1 LYSFTTL
8 TPSLSYGHNY
18 NHYHETLVY
27 IPDFQYKSTSS
38 IIITNSST
46 LVMAE
51 LTMADLKPG
60 PGIYQSSREIFDV
73 LIGED
78 AALPLIEALSSA
90 DNTTLRS
97 MLSQPQWIK
106 IALEK
111 PHCIYYQDRPVDD
124 NNHARTVSAMPLST
138 LERAII
144 IAARDGHA
152 AAISTLLRFALQQ
165 GIKPMSVITRWAV
178 DRAIRN
184 GHAAVFEAM
193 ISVEPKVVT
202 FPLDPAD
209 PPLVQAVKWRK
220 TEVVAVLLQHGAN
233 PIPPEKVAIVDGHT
247 VPYRGGYQSSLLSRA
262 ARAEGPRMTELLLK
276 HGVSVACSGALQYAA
291 NLGALDTMRL
301 LMQHGAD
308 VNELLPEDAIPHHSR
323 KVLYSSWTP
332 MHFAASG
339 GQVDAMKLL
348 GSNGACSD
356 VKDVN
361 GKTPAQLLE
370 EYKP

>member
-1 LYSFTTL
+1 LYSFTRL
-8 TPSLSYGHNY
+8 TPSPSLDHDHDHDHDYV
-18 NHYHETLVY
+18 TLVY
-27 IPDFQYKSTSS
+27 VSDFQYQSTSS
-38 IIITNSST
+38 IIITNSFT

-51 LTMADLKPG
+51 LTMADLKPH
-60 PGIYQSSREIFDV
+60 PGIYQSSREVFDV

-78 AALPLIEALSSA
+78 AALPLIEALSSD

-111 PHCIYYQDRPVDD
+111 PHCIYNQDRPVDD
-124 NNHARTVSAMPLST
+124 KNHVRTVMAMPLSN
-138 LERAII
+138 LVRAII

-152 AAISTLLRFALQQ
+152 TAISTLLSFASQQ
-165 GIKPMSVITRWAV
+165 GIKPMSVIMRWAV
-178 DRAIRN
+178 DRAINN

-193 ISVEPKVVT
+193 ISADPKVVT
-202 FPLDPAD
+202 FPLGHNNL
-209 PPLVQAVKWRK
+209 PLVQAIKRRK
-220 TEVVAVLLQHGAN
+220 TEVVAVLLEHGAN
-233 PIPPEKVAIVDGHT
+233 PIRTDKVVS
-247 VPYRGGYQSSLLSRA
+247 YSLSLLSFA
-262 ARAEGPRMTELLLK
+262 ARAKGTRMTELLLK
-276 HGVSVACSGALQYAA
+276 HGVSVACSGALHTAA
-291 NLGALDTMRL
+291 NRGALDTMRL

-308 VNELLPEDAIPHHSR
+308 VNELLPADTLAQFEKSLH
-323 KVLYSSWTP
+323 SSWTP
-332 MHFAASG
+332 MHFAASS

-348 GSNGACSD
+348 ESNGARSD

>member
-1 LYSFTTL
+1 MYSFARL
-8 TPSLSYGHNY
+8 TPSPSLDHDLDLDHDYVI
-18 NHYHETLVY
+18 LVY
-27 IPDFQYKSTSS
+27 VSDFQYQSTSS
-38 IIITNSST
+38 IIITNSFT
-46 LVMAE
+46 VVMTE
-51 LTMADLKPG
+51 LTMADLKPY
-60 PGIYQSSREIFDV
+60 PGTYQSSREVFDV

-78 AALPLIEALSSA
+78 AALPLIEALSSG

-111 PHCIYYQDRPVDD
+111 PHCIYFQERPIDD
-124 NNHARTVSAMPLST
+124 KNYVRTVMAMPLST

-152 AAISTLLRFALQQ
+152 AAVSTLLNFASQQ

-178 DRAIRN
+178 DRAINN
-184 GHAAVFEAM
+184 GHAPVFEAM
-193 ISVEPKVVT
+193 ISVDPKVVT
-202 FPLDPAD
+202 FPLGHGNL
-209 PPLVQAVKWRK
+209 PLVQAVKRRK

-233 PIPPEKVAIVDGHT
+233 PLRTDKVMS
-247 VPYRGGYQSSLLSRA
+247 YNSSLLSFA

-276 HGVSVACSGALQYAA
+276 HGVSVACSGALHSAA
-291 NLGALDTMRL
+291 NLGALDIMRF

-308 VNELLPEDAIPHHSR
+308 VNELLPAETLPHFY
-323 KVLYSSWTP
+323 KPLCPTWTP
-332 MHFAASG
+332 MHFAASR

-348 GSNGACSD
+348 ESNGARSD
-356 VKDVN
+356 MKDLN